1 MQVSLQA
8 RPCQILHHYFRWPA
22 VLSGLLLGLSFPPVP
37 LPGLVLAA
45 LVPLLFALEQTR
57 TPLQALGAGL
67 IATLL
72 WVGLT
77 LHWALRHAVPAA
89 AFASSVGLLCLA
101 LLMALPVATAKA
113 VQLRRGRAAALFAF
127 VLSWM
132 ALEALLTYGPLPF
145 PWLQLGYAT
154 LPLSLVRELIAALG
168 TPALSLWIVGTNV
181 LVYALL
187 RQRSL
192 RASLLLTGWL
202 LLPFS
207 LPEPA
212 SEPEPRTV
220 PVLVVQHGVP
230 AATWDRMDGP
240 TRLAHLLT
248 LTETALDTTRLR
260 PALILWPETSL
271 PDTSVLFRLRAWVAH
286 RRIPL
291 MTGAVVP
298 ADGPGPARFAYTNSA
313 LLLHPDRPLGRYD
326 KQRLVPFAEQVP
338 LVATFPAL
346 QALAVPAG
354 GVAGYRPGQAPA
366 RFAIGPLR
374 PGVLICFESFFGNL
388 ARRSAEEGANL
399 LVVLTQD
406 GWWGRGSVYRQHLQ
420 AVRLRAIETGRAV
433 VQVGADGLTAL
444 VLPSG
449 RIAQELPPRRAAVR
463 LLMAPL
469 HEAPTPAVQLGDLLT
484 PTVLLGLLLLLGW
497 TFLKR

>member
-8 RPCQILHHYFRWPA
+8 RPCQILRHHFWWPA

-37 LPGLVLAA
+37 LPGLVLIA
-45 LVPLLFALEQTR
+45 LVPLLFALERTR
-57 TPLQALGAGL
+57 TPLQALLAGAT
-67 IATLL
+67 ATLL

-89 AFASSVGLLCLA
+89 AFASAVGLLCLA
-101 LLMALPVATAKA
+101 LLMALPAAIAKT
-113 VQLRRGRAAALFAF
+113 VQLRRGRAAALVAF

-154 LPLSLVRELIAALG
+154 LPLSLVRGLIATLG
-168 TPALSLWIVGTNV
+168 TPALSLWVLGANV

-187 RQRSL
+187 RQRDL
-192 RASLLLTGWL
+192 ATGLLLAGWL
-202 LLPFS
+202 LLPLG
-207 LPEPA
+207 LPAPA
-212 SEPEPRTV
+212 PEPEPRTA
-220 PVLVVQHGVP
+220 PILVVQHGVP

-240 TRLAHLLT
+240 ERLTHLLT
-248 LTETALDTTRLR
+248 LTETALDTARVR
-260 PALILWPETSL
+260 PALILWPETAL

-291 MTGAVVP
+291 LTGAVVP
-298 ADGPGPARFAYTNSA
+298 ADGPGSTRFAYTNSA
-313 LLLHPDRPLGRYD
+313 LLLQPDRPLGRYD

-338 LVATFPAL
+338 LVETFPAL
-346 QALAVPAG
+346 QVLAVPAG
-354 GVAGYRPGQAPA
+354 GVAGYRSGRTPA
-366 RFAIGPLR
+366 RFAVGPLR

-406 GWWGRGSVYRQHLQ
+406 GWWGRGPVYRQHLQ
-420 AVRLRAIETGRAV
+420 AARLRAIETGRAV
-433 VQVGADGLTAL
+433 VQVGADGLSAL

-463 LLMAPL
+463 LFMAPL
-469 HEAPTPAVQLGDLLT
+469 HEAPTPAVRLGDLLT
-484 PTVLLGLLLLLGW
+484 PTVLLSLLLLLGW

>member
-8 RPCQILHHYFRWPA
+8 RPCQILRHHFRWPA
-22 VLSGLLLGLSFPPVP
+22 ALSGLLLGLSFPPGP
-37 LPGLVLAA
+37 IPGLVLIA
-45 LVPLLFALEQTR
+45 LGPLLFALEQTR
-57 TPLQALGAGL
+57 TPLQALLAGAT
-67 IATLL
+67 ATLL

-77 LHWALRHAVPAA
+77 LHWALRHAVPVA
-89 AFASSVGLLCLA
+89 AFASAVGLLCLA
-101 LLMALPVATAKA
+101 LLMALPAAVAKA
-113 VQLRRGRAAALFAF
+113 VQLRRGRTAALVTF

-154 LPLSLVRELIAALG
+154 LPLSFFQGLIATLG
-168 TPALSLWIVGTNV
+168 VPALSLWVLGTNA
-181 LVYALL
+181 LLYALL
-187 RQRSL
+187 TRGR
-192 RASLLLTGWL
+192 RIAGLLLASWL
-202 LLPFS
+202 LLPLGF
-207 LPEPA
+207 PA
-212 SEPEPRTV
+212 PTPSPAPRHV
-220 PVLVVQHGVP
+220 PVLAVQPGLP
-230 AATWDRMDGP
+230 APVWDRMSGP
-240 TRLAHLLT
+240 ERLARLLT
-248 LTETALDTTRLR
+248 LTEAALDTARLR
-260 PALILWPETSL
+260 PMLILWPETAL
-271 PDTSVLFRLRAWVAH
+271 PDTSVLFRLRAWVTH

-291 MTGAVVP
+291 LTGVVVP

-313 LLLHPDRPLGRYD
+313 LLLQPDRPLGRYD

-338 LVATFPAL
+338 LVETFPVL
-346 QALAVPAG
+346 QALAIPAG

-366 RFAIGPLR
+366 RFQVGSLR

-420 AVRLRAIETGRAV
+420 AARLRAIETGRAV

-463 LLMAPL
+463 LFMAPL
-469 HEAPTPAVQLGDLLT
+469 QEAPTPAVQLGDLLT